1 MAAFDVGLL
10 ANFVIIFPFL
20 LVWVVVFGVLS
31 ATKTFGNNK
40 GIHAIIGLALAFL
53 FIMSKDAVAAIN
65 IASSWFVLLFLFIIF
80 TVMAF
85 KAFGAQDSQVMSVLS
100 NPEFRFIGTWIGVF
114 SVIIMIASLSHVH
127 GQRLLEEGTGEGTTI
142 EAGEGNVNSGEFQE
156 NVWNTIFH
164 PKVLGLI
171 VMLLIASFTVRYMAS
186 ST

>member
-10 ANFVIIFPFL
+10 ENFVIVFPFL

-31 ATKTFGNNK
+31 STKTFGDNK

-53 FIMSKDAVAAIN
+53 FILSKDAVTAVN

-80 TVMAF
+80 TIMAF
-85 KAFGAQDSQVMSVLS
+85 KAFGASDSDVMSVMR
-100 NPEFRFIGTWIGVF
+100 NPEFKFIGTWVGIF
-114 SVIIMIASLSHVH
+114 SVIIVFASLAHVH
-127 GQRLLEEGTGEGTTI
+127 GQRLLEEGTGESDII
-142 EAGEGNVNSGEFQE
+142 EAGEGSVASESFQE
-156 NVWNTIFH
+156 NVWATLFH

-171 VMLLIASFTVRYMAS
+171 LMLLIASFTVRYMAS